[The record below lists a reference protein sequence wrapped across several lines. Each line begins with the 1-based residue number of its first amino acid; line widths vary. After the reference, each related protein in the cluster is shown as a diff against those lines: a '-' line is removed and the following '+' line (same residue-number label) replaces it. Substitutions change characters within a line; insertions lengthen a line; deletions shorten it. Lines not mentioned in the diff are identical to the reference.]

1 MSTIL
6 KEFKKLKKNKN
17 LLIKL
22 IIVIVLFFLLLM
34 KINDY
39 NNREN
44 FSNNVKILYV
54 IRSISKYYD
63 DRLKSQYDT
72 WMKLLNE
79 NESVL
84 VASDSFK
91 HQDKFG
97 LKYSIPNNCPR
108 NHGDGPCCSESN
120 ALVKAYKEH
129 DFDWIFILDD
139 DVYLY
144 PPKVREIIYNYKDN
158 HNVAIG
164 TPGCIANDINGFC
177 GGGGYGFSRKVLEK
191 LIGNNPDNFL
201 KEYKKHCDVTQFCDI
216 TTADLLVKKGIKLE
230 KIKELRPWGLEKKD
244 IEQINNNEIATLH
257 YFGGQ
262 ITEDFKEVFSK
273 MNYLHNL
280 FMNNTN

>member
-1 MSTIL
+1 MYKLLDL
-6 KEFKKLKKNKN
+6 KNGHN
-17 LLIKL
+17 SLIKL
-22 IIVIVLFFLLLM
+22 IIIIFIFLLLI
-34 KINDY
+34 KIHNY
-39 NNREN
+39 NRREN
-44 FSNNVKILYV
+44 FSNNVKILYI
-54 IRSISKYYD
+54 IRSIPKYYD

-72 WMKLLNE
+72 WMKLLND

-84 VASDSFK
+84 VASDSFNHK
-91 HQDKFG
+91 DKFG
-97 LKYSIPNNCPR
+97 LKYSTPNNCPR

-120 ALVKAYKEH
+120 ALVKVYKEYNC
-129 DFDWIFILDD
+129 DWIFILDD

-164 TPGCIANDINGFC
+164 TPGCIANNINGFC

-191 LIGNNPDNFL
+191 LIGNNPDKFL
-201 KEYKKHCDVTQFCDI
+201 KEYKKHCDTTQFCDI

-230 KIKELRPWGLEKKD
+230 KIQELRPWGLEKKD
-244 IEQINNNEIATLH
+244 KEQINNNEIATLH

-262 ITEDFKEVFSK
+262 ITEDFKKIFSK

-280 FMNNTN
+280 FTNNTN